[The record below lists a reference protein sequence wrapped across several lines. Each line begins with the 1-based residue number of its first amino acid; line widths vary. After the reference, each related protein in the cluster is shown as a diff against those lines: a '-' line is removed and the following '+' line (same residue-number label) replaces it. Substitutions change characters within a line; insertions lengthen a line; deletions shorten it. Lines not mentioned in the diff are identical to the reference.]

1 MVNLKTIV
9 KGQYD
14 NLVPQSLNTIYYVI
28 RFIKIH
34 NYNSYVQNEIYGAI
48 KYKQKAKTK
57 KHQNDNLSL
66 FLSFDIYF
74 LNVCVVHHLKNSIFI
89 ANQWSTQ
96 AFNFIN
102 S

>member
-1 MVNLKTIV
+1 MVNMKTIV

-48 KYKQKAKTK
+48 KYIQKAKTK
-57 KHQNDNLSL
+57 HQKSY
-66 FLSFDIYF
+66 SFA
-74 LNVCVVHHLKNSIFI
+74 LPN
-89 ANQWSTQ
+89 
-96 AFNFIN
+96 
-102 S
+102 